1 MHFRKVCQAAAVRMD
16 LKNAGLEVSH
26 LGQTLVAGEAASQVR
41 IWRLPALVGDGL
53 WRQWEEASKIIPQF
67 PAWTVECC

>member
-1 MHFRKVCQAAAVRMD
+1 MD
-16 LKNAGLEVSH
+16 LKNAGLAVSH

-41 IWRLPALVGDGL
+41 IWRLLALVGDGL
-53 WRQWEEASKIIPQF
+53 WWQREEGSKIIPQF

>member
-1 MHFRKVCQAAAVRMD
+1 MD

-26 LGQTLVAGEAASQVR
+26 LGQTLVAREAASQVR

-53 WRQWEEASKIIPQF
+53 WRRQREEASKIIPQF
-67 PAWTVECC
+67 PAWIVKCC